1 MKYTLDLLPLRAFQG
16 RGTPVGGRGLRL
28 HGGSDMGNYFYETDN
43 SQQAAAD
50 AAYQQAQAPQAPAA
64 DINSLYQEL
73 LGRAPDPTGI
83 AANAG
88 ASADTIR
95 ESILA
100 SPEYNNQNINTI
112 YQDLLGRAPDP
123 TGIAANAGATPEQI
137 RQSIFGSAEY
147 QNQSPPSGFF
157 DMPGYGAE
165 NADPYSIVGNMLMQ
179 GNQLVYN
186 VAPIRDDSGNISG
199 YNRADTGEYVD
210 LNKLNKSITG
220 YDKEITDLY
229 ENLLGR
235 APDVS
240 EVIAYNNQLKSGE
253 VNLGDVYQ
261 GFMQSPERLS
271 RVMPFLDPSA
281 DVNTKFEQGVAGFD
295 AKGLSREGY
304 LEGLPTHYVDP
315 KTGKLAAWFGTLG
328 DSMQTD
334 DYTWHTVDELRAIP
348 NAKVYLA
355 QESQRD
361 VGKDW
366 RTLGTKAAG
375 IIASMAAP
383 QLMAYLA
390 PTLTTGSALAD
401 AALQSAV
408 MQGGKTALSGGD
420 ISDILRSAGTGAA
433 LSAAGSVAGDVIG
446 DYFSSGLSDV
456 EANALMGDYTSSPT
470 FNDYVDYRSA
480 GDSGDMGDSGESA
493 EYIEPA
499 ANKARLAAELESVP
513 DQFYDAQPIPT
524 QPEQLPD
531 LTIPTAENYDMPEVD
546 LTAGVPEQNLA
557 DQIITNPDV
566 PISDVLSNLN
576 IISLLR
582 SGTSVEGVAEIIG
595 AIGGAGS
602 GGGGGIGGGG
612 VGGGVG
618 GGIAGIIN
626 DIFGSAEDATEDEET
641 KKKKKQQQSAALAAI
656 EAIAAR
662 TPPGA
667 QIDYLYDIGGKSIFA
682 PMRQQRPRQDWAYE
696 PNDRFAQGGMVAFD
710 EGGLASLDVPEKK
723 GVLARMVEPET
734 KVVEALA
741 AYGSNP
747 EKYENIYSFYT
758 NPNRPV
764 VDKDRKELPSG
775 LSEMSK
781 DYSGLDMAVLG
792 MLHSAKQSGNPER
805 FLESLAPYFDQKVKF
820 DFSDRRGPSGYVLP
834 IVAPNTANIAQKG
847 VQANS
852 PSFAIPTS
860 NVFFHEL
867 EHTLQNKDR
876 GYPSAVANA
885 LTNDALLGRM
895 DKDILKRA
903 KEYRFTNPT
912 MDKARAFPAENAFDN
927 PSETLANIAAAAQGM
942 AMQGK
947 DYLQTEEGQALFP
960 TDADKNYFYN
970 ATLPGVTSMRQDMG
984 FFEPKSESRLKKDE
998 SIAQTVA
1005 RKLGFAQGGLIDL
1018 LRSK

>member
-1 MKYTLDLLPLRAFQG
+1 MSDG
-16 RGTPVGGRGLRL
+16 DGGY
-28 HGGSDMGNYFYETDN
+28 YFD
-43 SQQAAAD
+43 QQAADD
-50 AAYQQAQAPQAPAA
+50 AAYEANMLAIAGETAPAP

-95 ESILA
+95 ESIMA
-100 SPEYNNQNINTI
+100 SPEYNNQNVNTI
-112 YQDLLGRAPDP
+112 YEDLLGRAPDP

-147 QNQSPPSGFF
+147 QNQNPYQAPPSGFF

-165 NADPYSIVGNMLMQ
+165 NADPYSIVGDMLMQ

-186 VAPIRDDSGNISG
+186 VAPIQDESGNVSG
-199 YNRADTGEYVD
+199 YRRADTGEYVD

-220 YDKEITDLY
+220 YDTEINQLY
-229 ENLLGR
+229 NTLLGR

-240 EVIAYNNQLKSGE
+240 EVIAYNNRLKSGE
-253 VNLGDVYQ
+253 VDLNDVIQ
-261 GFMQSPERLS
+261 GFTNSPEYLQKA
-271 RVMPFLDPSA
+271 MPFLDPNA
-281 DVNTKFEQGVAGFD
+281 DVNTKFEQGVRGFD
-295 AKGLSREGY
+295 AKGLVRGGAY
-304 LEGLPTHYVDP
+304 EGLPTHYYDP
-315 KTGKLAAWFGTLG
+315 KTGKLAAWFGTSG
-328 DSMQTD
+328 DLTGTD
-334 DYTWHTVDELRAIP
+334 AYTWHTAAEAQLPDAQLRL
-348 NAKVYLA
+348 AK
-355 QESQRD
+355 ESERD

-366 RTLGTKAAG
+366 RTLGTKAG
-375 IIASMAAP
+375 MMVASMYAP

-390 PTLTTGSALAD
+390 PTLTTGSVLAD
-401 AALQSAV
+401 AAIQSAI
-408 MQGGKTALSGGD
+408 MQGGKSALSGGD
-420 ISDILRSAGTGAA
+420 FSDILRAAGTGAA
-433 LSAAGSVAGDVIG
+433 TSVAGDVAG
-446 DYFSSGLSDV
+446 DYLGDLAGNYVALSDAG
-456 EANALMGDYTSSPT
+456 ANELMGDYTSSPSY
-470 FNDYVDYRSA
+470 NDYIDYKSV
-480 GDSGDMGDSGESA
+480 GDSDIGDSGEGA

-499 ANKARLAAELESVP
+499 ANKAKSPVEVETAP
-513 DQFYDAQPIPT
+513 TTNQFYDAPLAPVQPT
-524 QPEQLPD
+524 QIED
-531 LTIPTAENYDMPEVD
+531 LVIPPAENYDIPEVD
-546 LTAGVPEQNLA
+546 LTAGVPEQTLA

-566 PISDVLSNLN
+566 PISDVLSNLD

-582 SGTSVEGVAEIIG
+582 SGTSVEGVADIIDAIGG
-595 AIGGAGS
+595 AGGGVGGGAGS

-626 DIFGSAEDATEDEET
+626 DIFGSAEDSTEDDET
-641 KKKKKQQQSAALAAI
+641 KKKKQQQAAAVAAI

-667 QIDYLYDIGGKSIFA
+667 QIDYLYDIGGESIFA
-682 PMRQQRPRQDWAYE
+682 PMRQQAPKPRQDWAYE
-696 PNDRFAQGGMVAFD
+696 PNDRFAQGGIFAFD

-723 GVLARMVEPET
+723 SVLARMIEPET
-734 KVVEALA
+734 KVVEALT
-741 AYGSNP
+741 AYGANP
-747 EKYENIYSFYT
+747 EKYENIYNFYT

-764 VDKDRKELPSG
+764 VDKDFKELPSG

-834 IVAPNTANIAQKG
+834 IVAPNTANIANKG
-847 VQANS
+847 VSANS
-852 PSFAIPTS
+852 PSFGIPTS
-860 NVFFHEL
+860 NIFFHEL

-912 MDKARAFPAENAFDN
+912 MDKAKAFPAENAFDN

-970 ATLPGVTSMRQDMG
+970 ATLPGVTSMRPDMG
-984 FFEPKSESRLKKDE
+984 FFEPASEPRSKKDE
-998 SIAQTVA
+998 SLARTVA
-1005 RKLGFAQGGLIDL
+1005 RKLGFAGGGIIDL